1 MLERL
6 ERDAALLQGELE
18 SAAQDHFGTARRR
31 EIAEARSFAEAE
43 GPVEQRKALAKIA
56 AADIDPEGLA
66 EASWQA
72 KMRVLKLIES
82 RMNACMNIAKT
93 QARS

>member
-6 ERDAALLQGELE
+6 ERDAEILQSELE
-18 SAAQDHFGTARRR
+18 SAAQDHFGVARRR
-31 EIAEARSFAEAE
+31 ELAEARAFVDAE
-43 GPVEQRKALAKIA
+43 GPVEERKAKAKIA
-56 AADIDPEGLA
+56 AAEIDPEGLA

-72 KMRVLKLIES
+72 KMRVLKLMES
-82 RMNACMNIAKT
+82 RMQACMNIAKT